1 MAMSYAELGGF
12 GKPVTSFG
20 LGRFIGLRARVLS
33 RPYPRI
39 SWLIFLAS
47 LFAYSAETNAVG
59 NDESAVLHHDVVLV
73 LDNSGSM
80 KKVDPHGSLRE
91 VVQRFVEAMH
101 EGTRVGVVIFAER
114 DRLLFPLTSF
124 VDVPPAVLGAR
135 LQNLDYQGAFTH
147 LPLGIERA
155 LYELRHG
162 GRADAVRS
170 IFLVTDGIV
179 DLGDRSRVEKVTGW
193 LTTELAAQAAGDG
206 IGIFSI
212 VLSEQADYRLLQ
224 SLAQAT
230 KGEYFRV
237 GDVNDVLGVLG
248 SLAAGVA
255 ERSRHGP
262 RAGSAKSM
270 AAPMGTELTLEQ
282 EGSVAE
288 SSRTPALRVSPASLS
303 GEPMLILPL
312 SILNARLWPLGWNG
326 IQQLSLTRLAAA
338 VSLTLVAIGVLL
350 TWALLSS
357 GGGRARRGK
366 AVPALAS
373 TSCAGVPRA
382 FLYDLNG
389 ATDGA
394 LHEVSN
400 RITMIG
406 RPISTTATDATY
418 SHLLL
423 DDPTISRWH
432 AVIEY
437 RRQGFWLID
446 QRSRNGTYVGGERV
460 LDPVCLKHNDRI
472 TFSRVEF
479 EFHIA
484 AMDEAAET
492 VQLRS

>member
-1 MAMSYAELGGF
+1 MAMSYVELGGF
-12 GKPVTSFG
+12 GKSVTSFG
-20 LGRFIGLRARVLS
+20 LRGFIGLWAPVLS
-33 RPYPRI
+33 LPCPRTVG
-39 SWLIFLAS
+39 LVLLAS
-47 LFAYSAETNAVG
+47 LFGYSAETNAVR
-59 NDESAVLHHDVVLV
+59 NNESTVLHHDVVLV

-80 KKVDPHGSLRE
+80 KKVDPSVSLRQ
-91 VVQRFVEAMH
+91 VVQRFVESMQ
-101 EGTRVGVVIFAER
+101 EGTRIGVVIFAER
-114 DRLLFPLTSF
+114 DRLLFPLTSLA
-124 VDVPPAVLGAR
+124 DVPKEVLGAR
-135 LQNLDYQGAFTH
+135 LQSLDYRGALTH

-162 GRADAVRS
+162 ARADAVRS

-212 VLSEQADYRLLQ
+212 ALSEQADYRLLQ

-237 GDVNDVLGVLG
+237 DDMNDVLGVLG
-248 SLAAGVA
+248 SLAAGAA

-262 RAGSAKSM
+262 RAGSANSM
-270 AAPMGTELTLEQ
+270 AVPLGAELTLEQ
-282 EGSVAE
+282 EASVAQ
-288 SSRTPALRVSPASLS
+288 SSRTPVARVSPAVFS

-312 SILNARLWPLGWNG
+312 TIVNAGLWPVGWNG

-338 VSLTLVAIGVLL
+338 VSLTLVAIGALL
-350 TWALLSS
+350 AWALLPA
-357 GGGRARRGK
+357 GGRRSRQGN
-366 AVPALAS
+366 AVPVLAS
-373 TSCAGVPRA
+373 TSCAAVPRA

-389 ATDGA
+389 AMDGA

-406 RPISTTATDATY
+406 RPMSTTATDTTG
-418 SHLLL
+418 SQLLL
-423 DDPTISRWH
+423 DDPTVSRRH

-460 LDPVCLKHNDRI
+460 LNPVCLKHNDRI
-472 TFSRVEF
+472 TFSRIEF